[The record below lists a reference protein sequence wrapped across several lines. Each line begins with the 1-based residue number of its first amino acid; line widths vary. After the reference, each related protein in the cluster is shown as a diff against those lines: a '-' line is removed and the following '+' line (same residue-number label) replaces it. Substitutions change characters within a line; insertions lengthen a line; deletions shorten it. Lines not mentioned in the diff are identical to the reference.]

1 MDNILI
7 GAKQLKSVKWFKDVF
22 RKRYKIKDLGEVTKI
37 LRVRVIRNRKNKT
50 LTMDQS
56 HYT

>member
-1 MDNILI
+1 VDDILI

-22 RKRYKIKDLGEVTKI
+22 GKRYKIKDLGEVTKI

-50 LTMDQS
+50 LIMD
-56 HYT
+56 

>member
-7 GAKQLKSVKWFKDVF
+7 GAKQLKSVKWFKDIF

-50 LTMDQS
+50 LIID
-56 HYT
+56 